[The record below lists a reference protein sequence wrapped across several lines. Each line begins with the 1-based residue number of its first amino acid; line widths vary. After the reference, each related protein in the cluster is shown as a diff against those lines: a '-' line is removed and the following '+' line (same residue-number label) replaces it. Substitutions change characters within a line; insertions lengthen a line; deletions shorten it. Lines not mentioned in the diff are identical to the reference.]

1 MWSIFSYCFGSAQQK
16 GPQVASNGVK
26 LRIVQPAQKG
36 LQTILEDLPVISD
49 KQDLAAADFKIPA
62 QKEHSS
68 NSYSLDC
75 KSSSPRNASSITTR
89 RHQQEHARQA
99 KVTAML
105 EDWDNSHELFLAEKA
120 ALAQSRSYM
129 KEVKHKAVNSRSGI
143 MHLISSS
150 SKALCN
156 CKSTRQYQNNEMQH
170 ALHAHSRQ
178 SPAQDCL
185 QTDPFGRI
193 IHTAA
198 CQCAPGS

>member
-26 LRIVQPAQKG
+26 LRISQPAKTG

-49 KQDLAAADFKIPA
+49 KQDLVADFKIPT
-62 QKEHSS
+62 QEEHSS
-68 NSYSLDC
+68 NSYSLTC
-75 KSSSPRNASSITTR
+75 KTSSPGNAASITTA
-89 RHQQEHARQA
+89 RHQQENARQA
-99 KVTAML
+99 KVAAML
-105 EDWDNSHELFLAEKA
+105 EEWDISHELFLAEKA

-129 KEVKHKAVNSRSGI
+129 KEVKDRAADSGI
-143 MHLISSS
+143 MHLIRSS
-150 SKALCN
+150 SKALC
-156 CKSTRQYQNNEMQH
+156 KSACQYQNNKMQH

-178 SPAQDCL
+178 SAAQDCL